1 MDFNM
6 KKLASDAGIFFTRA
20 VQFTEEKFGQAERTE
35 LDAHFENL
43 LARADSTKN
52 WTEKILRQTEVLLQ
66 PNPSA
71 RVEEFLYEKLDR
83 KVPSRVTNG
92 ELLAQYMAEAASE
105 LGPTTPYGKTLI
117 KVAEAEKRL
126 GAAERDFIHT
136 ASINF
141 LTPLRNFLEGDW
153 KTISKER
160 RLLQNRRLDLDAC
173 KARLKKAKAAE
184 AKATLWN
191 DEVDKAEQELRVA
204 QTEFDR
210 QAEVTRLLLE
220 GISST
225 HVNHLRCLHEFVESQ
240 TTYYAQCY
248 RHMLDLQKQLGSSQ
262 GAIFPGTFVGT
273 TEPASP
279 PLSSASP
286 TTAAATMPVGPSV
299 AGLAPP
305 GEAALRLEE
314 VTPPASGT
322 RKARVLYDYEAADSS
337 ELALLADELITVY
350 SLPGMDP
357 DWLIGERGN
366 KKGKVPVTYLELLS

>member
-1 MDFNM
+1 MLDWTVVVRAPAHTRPRPR
-6 KKLASDAGIFFTRA
+6 LSSWLGYGYGVGRGGLSGSWGRTRA
-20 VQFTEEKFGQAERTE
+20 LGFSSPP
-35 LDAHFENL
+35 
-43 LARADSTKN
+43 STPPL
-52 WTEKILRQTEVLLQ
+52 TGAPSLPCCAVLLR
-66 PNPSA
+66 S
-71 RVEEFLYEKLDR
+71 
-83 KVPSRVTNG
+83 
-92 ELLAQYMAEAASE
+92 
-105 LGPTTPYGKTLI
+105 
-117 KVAEAEKRL
+117 
-126 GAAERDFIHT
+126 
-136 ASINF
+136 
-141 LTPLRNFLEGDW
+141 
-153 KTISKER
+153 
-160 RLLQNRRLDLDAC
+160 
-173 KARLKKAKAAE
+173 LK
-184 AKATLWN
+184 LWN

-279 PLSSASP
+279 PLSSSSP

-314 VTPPASGT
+314 VSPPASGT